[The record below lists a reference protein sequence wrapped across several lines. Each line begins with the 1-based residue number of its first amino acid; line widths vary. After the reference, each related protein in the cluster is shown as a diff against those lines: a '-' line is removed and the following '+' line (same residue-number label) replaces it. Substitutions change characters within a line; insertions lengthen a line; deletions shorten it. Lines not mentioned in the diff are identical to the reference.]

1 MTGLESCADFATACQ
16 RTVKLAETV
25 RCDQER
31 VEYYRR
37 AFEHY
42 RALYPALQDWY
53 GDRLASEKS

>member
-1 MTGLESCADFATACQ
+1 MTGLEICADFATACQ

-25 RCDQER
+25 HCDPER

-37 AFEHY
+37 AFDRY

-53 GDRLASEKS
+53 GRSA